1 MPIRQLFGGHDG
13 YVLGVV
19 GDGVDFGHYG
29 NVQRYA
35 VFVGG
40 SVGVGDGRRLRLFGD
55 VLGRT
60 GNCGD
65 FMVFGQFVGN
75 PSLEKKQRTAK
86 FAS

>member
-1 MPIRQLFGGHDG
+1 MPARQLLGGHDG
-13 YVLGVV
+13 YILGVV

-40 SVGVGDGRRLRLFGD
+40 SVGIGDGGWLRLFGD

-60 GNCGD
+60 GNRGD
-65 FMVFGQFVGN
+65 FMVFREFVGN
-75 PSLEKKQRTAK
+75 PSLEKKQCTAE